1 MAKKLI
7 QIPEQSHLIDSFSSK
22 INGEYFSYGEL
33 KALKAEVTELPDLK
47 HGDRVGS
54 DFHDEHGIFIAPTA
68 DSSQAVV
75 QVGNVLEKWDW
86 AEIKMVTVTT
96 PADKITALSME
107 GAVQ

>member
-1 MAKKLI
+1 MYI
-7 QIPEQSHLIDSFSSK
+7 K
-22 INGEYFSYGEL
+22 INGKLFTEEEL
-33 KALKAEVTELPDLK
+33 AVFKAEVTDIANLK